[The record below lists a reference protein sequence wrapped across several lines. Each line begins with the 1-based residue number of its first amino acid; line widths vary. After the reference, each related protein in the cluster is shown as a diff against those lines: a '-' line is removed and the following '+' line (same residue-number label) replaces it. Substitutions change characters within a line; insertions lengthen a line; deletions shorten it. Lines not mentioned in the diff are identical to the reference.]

1 MCVLLVYLYIIVKT
15 KKNIFNMFMARLGY
29 GIAVCIFMTRLGH
42 VGSLKFKY
50 NQTETTQKLIKI
62 WFENINQINHLFN
75 FKNIY

>member
-1 MCVLLVYLYIIVKT
+1 MALLYVFL
-15 KKNIFNMFMARLGY
+15 
-29 GIAVCIFMTRLGH
+29 TRLGH

>member
-1 MCVLLVYLYIIVKT
+1 
-15 KKNIFNMFMARLGY
+15 MFMARLGY

-62 WFENINQINHLFN
+62 
-75 FKNIY
+75 